1 MLFEPKFEDR
11 REAGIVLGRQL
22 SEFAN
27 RDDVIVLA
35 LPRGG
40 VPVGYEVAKILAA
53 PMDVFVVRKLGVPGR
68 EEFAFG
74 AIASGGIRVL
84 NEDIVRVLRLPD
96 DLVARVAALEGI
108 ELERREK
115 SFRGDRPPPD
125 VENKIVIL
133 VDDGLATGATMRAA
147 VKALKTQH
155 PRQIVVGVPVASRQA
170 CEEFKEPNDVWSVC
184 SITPEPFYGVG
195 MWYRDFR
202 QTTDE
207 EVKAVLAAARSDL
220 SKAAQP

>member
-1 MLFEPKFEDR
+1 MLFEKKFTDR
-11 REAGIVLGRQL
+11 QEAGIVLGRQL
-22 SEFAN
+22 SDYAD

-40 VPVGYEVAKILAA
+40 VPVASEVAKILAA

-84 NEDIVRVLRLPD
+84 NQDIVMALRLPD
-96 DLVARVAALEGI
+96 VLVERVTDLEHA

-125 VENKIVIL
+125 VENKIVIV

-147 VKALKTQH
+147 VKALKTLH
-155 PRQIVVGVPVASRQA
+155 PKQIVVAVPVASKQA
-170 CEEFKEPNDVWSVC
+170 CEEFKEPADVWSVC

-207 EVKAVLAAARSDL
+207 EVEALLAQSRSDR
-220 SKAAQP
+220 SRTAKT